1 MEQTTT
7 TTESTTAAAVRPTFL
22 TVLCILSFIAAGLG
36 IFGYIAAITAMGVV
50 SAGVSAMENAGG
62 TITSTGP
69 SMAMTWAYVIIG
81 FACTLVSLYGVIK
94 MWKLQKIGFF
104 LYVGAS
110 VVSMIMGIVYSGF
123 GVMAVVFPILFIVL
137 YGLNL
142 KHLK

>member
-7 TTESTTAAAVRPTFL
+7 TETASTTAVRPTFL

-36 IFGYIAAITAMGVV
+36 IIGYITAITAMGVV
-50 SAGVSAMENAGG
+50 SAGVSAMEDAGAA
-62 TITSTGP
+62 ITQTAGP
-69 SMAMTWAYVIIG
+69 SMGLTWAYVIVG
-81 FACTLVSLYGVIK
+81 FATTLVSLFGVIK
-94 MWKLQKIGFF
+94 MWKLKKIGFF

-123 GVMAVVFPILFIVL
+123 GVMGVIFPILFIVL